1 MKREK
6 DLVEFYAQK
15 YPFTFVDSDGINHEG
30 LLRRRERA
38 WKLAKEAALLL
49 KKRYGAKKVVV
60 FGSLVHN
67 LWFTMSSD
75 VDLAAWGIP
84 DDCFFAAAG
93 EITEMNEEFNVDLV
107 DGEKCPPF
115 LRKAIKEGIEV

>member
-6 DLVEFYAQK
+6 DLVKFYAQK
-15 YPFTFVDSDGINHEG
+15 YPFTFIDSDGINQEG
-30 LLRRRERA
+30 LLRRQERA

-67 LWFTMSSD
+67 FWFTMSSD

-84 DDCFFAAAG
+84 DDCFFAAAA
-93 EITEMNEEFNVDLV
+93 EVTEMNEEFNVDLV

-115 LRKAIKEGIEV
+115 IRQAIKEGVEV